1 VAKCSATDQHGR
13 DTEKDKKEGK
23 MNRRKYSRRVYL
35 GNVLVSP
42 LRIGRRFF
50 ANALNISQGGLEL
63 FCRDFLDQGSSVEL
77 QMLDASPPRQKMLGK
92 VTNVRV
98 DVEGNVLGIS
108 FASPLTAEEKEA
120 LFKELKVR
128 NST

>member
-1 VAKCSATDQHGR
+1 MLSHGR

-128 NST
+128 KST

>member
-1 VAKCSATDQHGR
+1 
-13 DTEKDKKEGK
+13 

-128 NST
+128 KST